1 MDWDKIRIFF
11 TVAEAGSFTRAGED
25 LGLSQSAVSRQ
36 ISALER
42 ELRAPLFHRHA
53 RGLLLTEQG
62 DLLFRAAR
70 DMKMRLE
77 TTRARLAE
85 TAERPSGDLK
95 VTTTVGLGSLWLT
108 QRLPEF
114 FDLYPEIRVELILS
128 NEELDLAMREADVAI
143 RLRQPTQPD
152 LIQRRLFTVHFHIY
166 ASTGYIKQFGEPKS
180 LSDLDDHRLLAF
192 GWRPPSYLLAVTGLS
207 DRAAGRANPPR
218 LHSDDQQHLSA
229 EGGGRER
236 PASPC
241 ADYCAD
247 FQNQLVSGAAQVEM
261 PSLDSQLVYRGD
273 ATSRSFQGV
282 SFTSCLRRGAALR
295 PTGKTSRRRFC
306 NPNGLSLQSRGR
318 LRECSSSYALHRQ
331 GSHRVLHCKEAS
343 CGAYQQREGDGAA
356 RPPRRASISAVPLG
370 GFQHS
375 QSKLDKLSRP
385 LPDRKRAFFFHGD
398 EPHGCCFATHT
409 SHETAA
415 PLSCPRTAE
424 ATHSP

>member
-11 TVAEAGSFTRAGED
+11 TVAEAGSFTRAGDD

-77 TTRARLAE
+77 TTRARLTE
-85 TAERPSGDLK
+85 TAERPSGELK

-180 LSDLDDHRLLAF
+180 LSDLDEHRLLAF
-192 GWRPPSYLLAVTGLS
+192 GGDQPSYLLAVHWLS
-207 DRAAGRANPPR
+207 TAGRDVRNPR
-218 LHSDDQQHLSA
+218 SYHSVINNISGLKVAVESGAGIAVLPDYV
-229 EGGGRER
+229 
-236 PASPC
+236 
-241 ADYCAD
+241 ADSN
-247 FQNQLVSGAAQVEM
+247 NQLVQVLRDVEM
-261 PSLDSQLVYRGD
+261 PSLDSYLVYAEEMRQVARVQVFRD
-273 ATSRSFQGV
+273 FLV
-282 SFTSCLRRGAALR
+282 SKA
-295 PTGKTSRRRFC
+295 
-306 NPNGLSLQSRGR
+306 
-318 LRECSSSYALHRQ
+318 
-331 GSHRVLHCKEAS
+331 
-343 CGAYQQREGDGAA
+343 QRW
-356 RPPRRASISAVPLG
+356 
-370 GFQHS
+370 
-375 QSKLDKLSRP
+375 
-385 LPDRKRAFFFHGD
+385 
-398 EPHGCCFATHT
+398 TY
-409 SHETAA
+409 
-415 PLSCPRTAE
+415 
-424 ATHSP
+424 